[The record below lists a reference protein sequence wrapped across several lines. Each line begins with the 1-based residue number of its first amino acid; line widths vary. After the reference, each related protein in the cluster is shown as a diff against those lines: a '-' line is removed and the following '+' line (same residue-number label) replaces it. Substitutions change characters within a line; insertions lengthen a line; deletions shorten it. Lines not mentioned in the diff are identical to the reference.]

1 MGMFVL
7 SQPIAMVIAGPL
19 SGALLG
25 MDGMANMHGW
35 QWLFIAVGLPAVLL
49 ALPTYLYLP
58 DDIKTANWLT
68 TEQKSWLQNELVK
81 DESEYEQTRHAN
93 PLHALKDK
101 RVLLLALYY
110 LPVTLS
116 IYGLNL
122 WLPTIIKQFGGGSDL
137 RVGFISSIP
146 YIFGVIG
153 LLIIPRSTDRLNDRY
168 GHLGFLYAVGAFA
181 MFLSAWLTS
190 PVLQLVALS
199 AVAFCLFSTTAV
211 FWTLPGRFLTGS
223 SAAAGIALIN
233 SVGNLGGYLGPYGIG
248 LLKEY
253 TGHMASGLYFLSVVM
268 VFGLLLTYFVYAKF
282 EKKKSEKTT
291 VSEQAY

>member
-58 DDIKTANWLT
+58 DNIKTAKWLT
-68 TEQKSWLQNELVK
+68 VEQKNWLQNELIK

-101 RVLLLALYY
+101 RVLILALYY

-146 YIFGVIG
+146 YLFGVVG
-153 LLIIPRSTDRLNDRY
+153 LLIIPHSTDRLNDRY

-181 MFLSAWLTS
+181 MFLTAWLTS

-199 AVAFCLFSTTAV
+199 TVAFCLFSTTAV
-211 FWTLPGRFLTGS
+211 FWTLPGRFLTGT

-253 TGHMASGLYFLSVVM
+253 TGNIAAGLYFLSVVM
-268 VFGLLLTYFVYAKF
+268 LFGLVLTYFTYSKL
-282 EKKKSEKTT
+282 EKRKSK
-291 VSEQAY
+291 QLYFGKQL